1 MTDKELSDTL
11 FNAFWKAF
19 PNRQGKKAAI
29 DKFTRLDIE
38 TQRLVVSHVQERATS
53 DAKWVAGYCPMPTTF
68 FNQERWEDEYEVVK
82 GKSSATVKDSIQQVI
97 CNYCRADTR
106 GSRHLAICES
116 GIPYFDVKIKDE
128 LWKFAEGTMFQ
139 VHP

>member
-1 MTDKELSDTL
+1 MTDKETTELL
-11 FNAFWKAF
+11 FKEFWSAYPKKE
-19 PNRQGKKAAI
+19 GKKVAWE
-29 DKFTRLDIE
+29 KFNRLDLA
-38 TQRLVVSHVQERATS
+38 TQRTVVSHVKERATT
-53 DAKWVAGYCPMPTTF
+53 DKKWLAGYCPMAATF
-68 FNQERWEDEYEVVK
+68 FNGERWHDIFEVSEVK
-82 GKSSATVKDSIQQVI
+82 TKATVKDSIQQVI

-116 GIPYFDVKIKDE
+116 GIPYFDVKIKGE